1 MNEYEKWR
9 VFLGVAQFLATLGSP
24 FVLIYVNNKL
34 NRSNK

>member
-9 VFLGVAQFLATLGSP
+9 VWLAVAQIFVTLGSP

-34 NRSNK
+34 NKDK